1 MKLIFIK
8 VNYYEAPYG
17 SIIKGFALTL
27 VLKRGLNLEH
37 TEMWKTKTIK
47 ENAVFELVNAGW
59 SLSIILTKMYG
70 FIPNSLIGFRT

>member
-37 TEMWKTKTIK
+37 TEM
-47 ENAVFELVNAGW
+47 
-59 SLSIILTKMYG
+59 
-70 FIPNSLIGFRT
+70 